1 MKRTFITLFFA
12 AVMVAGVV
20 AQAPSGEIVKATEA
34 PVLDGEIDAIWST
47 ANEYDIDLPF
57 QTEVPTL
64 GASGETTWKALW
76 MPEGIYIL
84 LKVTDDAFYPHYAV
98 TPAGN
103 NWEYDKPE
111 IYFDVNYILQDGV
124 GAGTA
129 GSGHYQVAPGF
140 TDGKND
146 GTLFEETNG
155 TKYAFKVTGT
165 NYVNEYFVPF
175 SLLKD
180 KDGIGIDLTGNIG
193 FDVTI
198 IDRDPGDA
206 ARKRAVWAN
215 VGALNESWSNMDDC
229 GIITFLGAEAG
240 IDIESI
246 SLTGGTITTDNGT
259 LQIVATI
266 LPENATNKVLLWK
279 VEAITG
285 MASID
290 ANGLLTAIADGD
302 VKVIASATDGSYEEA
317 EVVVTISGQ
326 QTTMWEL
333 NVIKNGD
340 MAVLDANGRAQFWGG
355 WTDASPAHTVVD
367 GVSVHTPLATADV
380 WRYQFVQENLTA
392 LPNVDY
398 TYSFKAWADAP
409 RPFNTDFEDIAGNNY
424 NRYGATTDPRSGN
437 GRSDWAFDI
446 TTEPTWYTFDV
457 NFDQI
462 QPNTV
467 QKVAFFIGT
476 NATTTYID
484 SVLLVTTEQYLNAV
498 EGPKQVSK
506 ANIYPNPMDAS
517 NILHVVLPGANSR
530 ITIFD
535 SVGRKVEEVME
546 PGSMA
551 RIDVSRY
558 TRGVYFV
565 RVNNEP
571 ALKFIK

>member
-34 PVLDGEIDAIWST
+34 PVIDGDVDAIWST

-64 GASGETTWKALW
+64 GNSGETTWKALW
-76 MPEGIYIL
+76 MQEGIYIL
-84 LKVTDDAFYPHYAV
+84 LKVTDDAFYPVYA
-98 TPAGN
+98 AGATN
-103 NWEYDKPE
+103 DYEYDKPE
-111 IYFDVNYILQDGV
+111 IYFDVNYILQDGA
-124 GAGTA
+124 GPGTA
-129 GSGHYQVAPGF
+129 NSGHYQVAPGF
-140 TDGKND
+140 VDGKND
-146 GTLFEETNG
+146 GTLFEATNG
-155 TKYAFKVTGT
+155 TKHAFKVTGT
-165 NYVNEYFVPF
+165 NYIGEYFVPF

-180 KDGIGIDLTGNIG
+180 KEGIGIDLLGNVG

-215 VGALNESWSNMDDC
+215 QGGINESWSNMDDC

-259 LQIVATI
+259 LQVVATI
-266 LPENATNKVLLWK
+266 LPENATNKQLLWK
-279 VEAITG
+279 VESITG
-285 MASID
+285 MASISST
-290 ANGLLTAIADGD
+290 GLLTAIADGD
-302 VKVIASATDGSYEEA
+302 VKVIAMATDGSYEEA

-326 QTTMWEL
+326 NTTLWEV

-340 MAVLDANGRAQFWGG
+340 FTDVDANNRARFWEG
-355 WTDASPAHTVVD
+355 WTDASPAHTIAD

-380 WRYQFVQENLTA
+380 WRYQFVQVNLTA

-398 TYSFKAWADAP
+398 TYSFKAWANGP
-409 RPFNTDFEDIAGNNY
+409 RPFNTDFEDTEANGY
-424 NRYGATTDPRSGN
+424 NRYGASADPRAS
-437 GRSDWAFDI
+437 GRSDWTFDI

-457 NFDQI
+457 NFDQMV
-462 QPNTV
+462 PTTV
-467 QKVAFFIGT
+467 QKVAFFLGT
-476 NATTTYID
+476 DATITYID

-498 EGPKQVSK
+498 EGPKQVSRT
-506 ANIYPNPMDAS
+506 NIYPNPMDAS

-535 SVGRKVEEVME
+535 SVGRKVQEVME
-546 PGSMA
+546 PGTMA

-558 TRGVYFV
+558 NRGVYFV